1 LGVRIRRGC
10 ASQKGKGQVEHDLA
24 PRKKPSA
31 KMGQLS
37 LVYFEYPCVE
47 LEVVVVM
54 GASFFC
60 AHAPKLKA
68 LAKTATIII
77 AFKNFN
83 LYRLLSQQV
92 AVAL

>member
-1 LGVRIRRGC
+1 
-10 ASQKGKGQVEHDLA
+10 
-24 PRKKPSA
+24 
-31 KMGQLS
+31 MGQLS